1 MKNNKVNLRQIGL
14 LLLISLCNCSG
25 PTESYVSSFFETG
38 DRIQSHPIIDND
50 VLYFGSNDKTFY
62 AVDLKT
68 GGERWSIPTGSA
80 VKSSAAIK
88 DSMLYFS
95 SGNRFYA
102 LDKSSGREI
111 WTYEIETLVPRDNL
125 DPWDYHHSNP
135 VIHDAAVYFSCENG
149 MLYCFDALKGDLQY
163 AWSTIDS
170 AAIRCTPAIK
180 DYVLYTGDWNGRIYA
195 FDLKTRDTLWTYRT
209 YLEQYYPTYGRIN
222 TRLYIHDSLLVFGA
236 RNHEIQVININTG
249 TKVWSHVEQN
259 GGWISGDPLVAGD
272 TLFIGGSDCHKLFAF
287 HVATGDIFWTY
298 EILYNSFSSPIIEGD
313 HIFFTTGD
321 ALANSGSNYGSGY
334 LYALDRENGS
344 LVNASLIGGNLF
356 IDPLVYEDNI
366 YLGSDDMHIYAI
378 DLPGF
383 LSDSAT
389 LQLRGYEF
397 IDQIAITPN
406 PFLDS
411 TTISFQVNYETSVKA
426 TIYDLE
432 RNEISI
438 LQDGPLTTGDHS
450 YEWDGKDSLGTLL
463 PAGYYIIEAVSGEY
477 FKSSYIQRNI
487 E

>member
-1 MKNNKVNLRQIGL
+1 MVINKVNTKQIGL
-14 LLLISLCNCSG
+14 LLLLSLCHCSD
-25 PTESYVSSFFETG
+25 PTESHISKFFTTG
-38 DRIQSHPIIDND
+38 DRIQSHAIIDND

-62 AVDLKT
+62 AVDLRT
-68 GGERWSIPTGSA
+68 GGERWSILTGSA

-111 WTYEIETLVPRDNL
+111 WTYAIESLVPSDNL

-149 MLYCFDALKGDLQY
+149 ILYCFDALKGDLQF

-180 DYVLYTGDWNGRIYA
+180 DYILYTGDWNGMIYA

-209 YLEQYYPTYGRIN
+209 YLEQYYPTFGRIN

-287 HVATGDIFWTY
+287 HVATGELFWTY
-298 EILYNSFSSPIIEGD
+298 EFLLNSFSSPIIEGD

-321 ALANSGSNYGSGY
+321 ALANLGSNYGSGY
-334 LYALDRENGS
+334 LYALDRKDGS
-344 LVNASLIGGNLF
+344 MVNVSLIGGNIF

-397 IDQIAITPN
+397 IDQIAVSPN

-411 TTISFQVNYETSVKA
+411 TIISFQMNFETSVKA
-426 TIYDLE
+426 TIYDLD
-432 RNEISI
+432 RKEISI
-438 LQDGPLTTGDHS
+438 LQDGPLTSGDHS
-450 YEWDGKDSLGTLL
+450 FAWDGKDSLGTVV
-463 PAGYYIIEAVSGEY
+463 PAGYYIIEAGSGEY
-477 FKSSYIQRNI
+477 FKSAFIQRDR
-487 E
+487 

>member
-1 MKNNKVNLRQIGL
+1 MITSKMNSGLIGL
-14 LLLISLCNCSG
+14 LLLLSLCFCTG
-25 PTESYVSSFFETG
+25 PSKNYVSSFFAAS
-38 DRIQSHPIIDND
+38 DRIQSHPIIDHD

-68 GGERWSIPTGSA
+68 GSEKWSIPTGSA

-102 LDKSSGREI
+102 LEKSSGREI
-111 WTYEIETLVPRDNL
+111 WTYEIESLVPLDNL

-135 VIHDAAVYFSCENG
+135 VFDETAVYFSCENG
-149 MLYCFDALKGDLQY
+149 MLYCFDALKGDLQF

-170 AAIRCTPAIK
+170 AALRCTPAIK
-180 DYVLYTGDWNGRIYA
+180 DNILYTGDWNGRIYA

-222 TRLYIHDSLLVFGA
+222 TRLFIHDSILVFGA
-236 RNHEIQVININTG
+236 RNHEIQAININSG
-249 TKVWSHVEQN
+249 TRVWNHVEYN
-259 GGWISGDPLVAGD
+259 GGWISGDPLIAGD

-287 HVATGDIFWTY
+287 HVATGEIFWTY
-298 EILYNSFSSPIIEGD
+298 EFLFANFSSPIIEGD

-321 ALANSGSNYGSGY
+321 ALANSGSDYGSGY
-334 LYALDRENGS
+334 LYALDKKDGS
-344 LVNASLIGGNLF
+344 LVNASLIGGNF
-356 IDPLVYEDNI
+356 FVDPLVYEDKI
-366 YLGSDDMHIYAI
+366 YLGSDDKNIYAI

-383 LSDSAT
+383 LSDSVT
-389 LQLRGYEF
+389 LQLKGYEF
-397 IDQIAITPN
+397 IDQIAFTPN
-406 PFLDS
+406 PFSDS
-411 TTISFQVNYETSVKA
+411 TIISFQVNYETSANV
-426 TIYDLE
+426 TLYDLE

-438 LQDGPLTTGDHS
+438 LHDGPISIGSHS
-450 YEWDGKDSLGTLL
+450 FLWDGKDSLGTLL
-463 PAGYYIIEAVSGEY
+463 PAGYYLIEASSGEY
-477 FKSSYIQRNI
+477 FKQAYIQRS